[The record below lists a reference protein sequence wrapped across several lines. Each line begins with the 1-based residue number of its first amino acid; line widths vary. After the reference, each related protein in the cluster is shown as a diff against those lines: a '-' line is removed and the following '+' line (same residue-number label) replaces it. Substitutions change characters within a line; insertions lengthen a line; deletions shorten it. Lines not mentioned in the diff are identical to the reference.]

1 MKNLLKSDFWIKFF
15 ATGFFGSYLMPFLPA
30 VWGVILGLGVVYFI
44 NSWLFVFKLILFL
57 VLTIFAI
64 PLSTKA
70 EEILNKGIDPQEIVI
85 DEVCAMIFLS
95 LFFDFFKVIN
105 LFGFKIPLFFI
116 IVGIFGIFDG
126 IEIFPIKQI
135 EKLKGGWGIVLDDL
149 MAGLYTLIIMSLL
162 LCRGF

>member
-1 MKNLLKSDFWIKFF
+1 MTKLLKNDFWIKFF
-15 ATGFFGSYLMPFLPA
+15 ATGFLISYLIPFLPA
-30 VWGVILGLGVVYFI
+30 IWGVVLGIGIVYLI
-44 NSWLFVFKLILFL
+44 NSAPLIFKVVLFL
-57 VLTIFAI
+57 FLTSISI